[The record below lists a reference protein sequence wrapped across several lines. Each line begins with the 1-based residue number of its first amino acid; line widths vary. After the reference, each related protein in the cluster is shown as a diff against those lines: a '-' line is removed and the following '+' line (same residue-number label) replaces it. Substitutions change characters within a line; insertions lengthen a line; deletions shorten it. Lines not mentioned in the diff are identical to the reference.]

1 MPKSMIDNHLGWTAR
16 KNVIGIRAHEN
27 KNFIVGISNW
37 SIILFIRGVTWQCQH
52 PTNDWWKW
60 IVSFLVMRK
69 LSNMSLT
76 GAALFCGIRQNY
88 WLV

>member
-1 MPKSMIDNHLGWTAR
+1 MIDNHLGWTAR

-52 PTNDWWKW
+52 PTND
-60 IVSFLVMRK
+60 
-69 LSNMSLT
+69 
-76 GAALFCGIRQNY
+76 
-88 WLV
+88 